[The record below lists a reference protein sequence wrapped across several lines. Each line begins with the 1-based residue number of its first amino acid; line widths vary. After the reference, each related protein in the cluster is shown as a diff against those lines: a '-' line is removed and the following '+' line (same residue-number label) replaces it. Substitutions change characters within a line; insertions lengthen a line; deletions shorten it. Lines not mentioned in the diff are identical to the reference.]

1 MKVDPLEELQ
11 RHYCPPLDEALFLA
25 LASDYDLNQHDQKQG
40 LVDILDDLKA
50 QAETEQEL
58 ELLAPVHEQE
68 TRTTDDSR
76 RGDSWAPRSVNSR
89 PENTKETDSVTSIT
103 TGLSNLRASEVAD
116 ESGTDSQDLDI
127 YTLGLEHSTTRE
139 KEEYLAALFPTLEQV
154 QVAETVHRCHGDV
167 QRSID
172 ELLNLSFISD
182 DITKLHNT
190 SAPVA
195 KGIDAFLGDG
205 TTKKSKKRKHH
216 KRQDDDLA
224 ASDRHSS
231 GTRTPTTNVWQS
243 AAEDIS
249 FVTSRTQVSPVV
261 VKKIYEE
268 ADHNIAST
276 IRRLISQEAL
286 KHKQQIADNEVL
298 GIQAAE
304 LKFSFPNV
312 PDKYLFGSLLLCQ
325 MQPSLAKDVLDAMLS
340 RPSQDEGPLRPG
352 MKLKNVAQYTPL
364 NLTDDEDSTPVRNGH
379 SSGVSTIPGEAA
391 TLLSRA
397 AVHNIHAQQAF
408 GSASTSAR
416 LAKSNHLYGGA
427 SAYYAALGH
436 ENRARSRMLQAAA
449 ADSYAAAQTTAS
461 SVDLHGISVADATR
475 IAQRNVEAWWEG
487 LGDRKYVRGG
497 VGSGYK
503 IIVGVGTHS
512 DRGIGRLGPAV
523 SKMLIREGWKVN
535 VQRGEVIVEGRLR
548 R

>member
-11 RHYCPPLDEALFLA
+11 KQYCPPLDEALFLA
-25 LASDYDLNQHDQKQG
+25 LASDYDLSHNDQKQD
-40 LVDILDDLKA
+40 LVGILDDLRA

-58 ELLAPVHEQE
+58 ELLAPTPEEQ
-68 TRTTDDSR
+68 TRLKDNDGDVDSKVACSFN
-76 RGDSWAPRSVNSR
+76 GR
-89 PENTKETDSVTSIT
+89 PGHTNETDSVNSIT
-103 TGLSNLRASEVAD
+103 TGLSNLRASDGAD
-116 ESGTDSQDLDI
+116 ESSTESQDLDI
-127 YTLGLEHSTTRE
+127 SSLGLEHSTNKE
-139 KEEYLAALFPTLEQV
+139 KEEYLAALFPTLERV
-154 QVAETVHRCHGDV
+154 QVAETVHRCHGDM
-167 QRSID
+167 QQSID
-172 ELLNLSFISD
+172 ELLNLSFISE
-182 DITKLHNT
+182 DITRVHST
-190 SAPVA
+190 SAPVV

-205 TTKKSKKRKHH
+205 LTKKTKRRKHRKTH
-216 KRQDDDLA
+216 DEDLPVGDD
-224 ASDRHSS
+224 HSS
-231 GTRTPTTNVWQS
+231 GTRTPNTNVWQS
-243 AAEDIS
+243 ASEDIS
-249 FVTSRTQVSPVV
+249 FITSRTQVSPVV
-261 VKKIYEE
+261 AKRIYEE
-268 ADHNIAST
+268 ADHNVAST
-276 IRRLISQEAL
+276 IRRLISQEAM

-352 MKLKNVAQYTPL
+352 MKLRNVAQYTPL
-364 NLTDDEDSTPVRNGH
+364 SLTDDEDSGSVRKGPVA
-379 SSGVSTIPGEAA
+379 GVSTMSGDAA

-408 GSASTSAR
+408 GSASASAR
-416 LAKSNHLYGGA
+416 LAKSNSLYGGA

-449 ADSYAAAQTTAS
+449 ADSYTAAQTTAT
-461 SVDLHGISVADATR
+461 SVDLHGVSVADATR

-535 VQRGEVIVEGRLR
+535 VQRGEVVVEGRLKR
-548 R
+548 